1 MKKIAIL
8 TLITFVWLSVGLPL
22 QLRLV
27 VGLQASQAKS
37 EWHYT
42 HGGKPSFPS
51 SRLVSSNDPLID
63 ERRGAYLYADAE
75 LGSPTD
81 DANAAHWPE
90 WRGPYRNGMARG
102 DAPTTWSDT
111 KNIKWKTEIP
121 GRGFSTPVT
130 WGDRVFLTTAVQTG
144 KAPESTPTATTP
156 SGAAGLPRPGATASA
171 QTPDQGRRR
180 GGPGGGAGGLIEHK
194 FLVICLDRK
203 TGKVIW
209 QKTARVAT
217 PHEGYHRTYGSFAS
231 NSPITDGKYLYTSFG
246 SRGIYCYDLNGKLI
260 WEKDLGVQ
268 MRMRLQFGEGSA
280 PALDKDRLFLT
291 FDQEAGSFFVVL
303 DKRTGKELW
312 RAERDEPSSWS
323 TPLVV
328 EHAGRRQVIVSASR
342 KVRSYNVETGKL
354 IWECAG
360 LGSNVISAPIYQ
372 DGVVFVMSG
381 HRDPKL
387 MAIKLGKEGDLSGTD
402 AVLWS
407 QTRGTSYTLSPVLHE
422 GKLYVVTDSGQVS
435 SFNVTTGEPY
445 YHQVRLPRPYNF
457 KASPVGA
464 NGKLYLA
471 SEEGDVIVL
480 KLGEKF
486 EVVSTNTLEDQ
497 TFIASPVIADG
508 QLFLRSQNWLYCI
521 SGT

>member
-1 MKKIAIL
+1 MRKIAIVTL
-8 TLITFVWLSVGLPL
+8 TTIVTLVTFVGLTISAPH
-22 QLRLV
+22 QIV
-27 VGLQASQAKS
+27 
-37 EWHYT
+37 
-42 HGGKPSFPS
+42 
-51 SRLVSSNDPLID
+51 
-63 ERRGAYLYADAE
+63 AE
-75 LGSPTD
+75 LRSSATD
-81 DANAAHWPE
+81 IGPAHWPE
-90 WRGPYRNGMARG
+90 WRGPYRNGMAPG
-102 DAPTTWSDT
+102 DAPTTWNDK

-121 GRGFSTPVT
+121 GRGFSTPVI
-130 WGDRVFLTTAVQTG
+130 WGDKMFLTTAIQTG
-144 KAPESTPTATTP
+144 KTPEPNPSAAAPNA
-156 SGAAGLPRPGATASA
+156 GAQSPER
-171 QTPDQGRRR
+171 GRRQ
-180 GGPGGGAGGLIEHK
+180 GGPGGGAGAQIEHK
-194 FLVICLDRK
+194 FLLMCLDRK

-209 QKTARVAT
+209 EKTARVAT

-231 NSPITDGKYLYTSFG
+231 NSPITDGKNLFVSFG
-246 SRGIYCYDLNGKLI
+246 SRGIYCYDMNGKLI

-268 MRMRLQFGEGSA
+268 MRMRNQFGEGAA
-280 PALDKDRLFLT
+280 PALDKDRIFLT
-291 FDQEAGSFFVVL
+291 FDQEDGSFFVVL

-323 TPLVV
+323 TPLVI
-328 EHAGRRQVIVSASR
+328 EHNGRGQVIVAATK
-342 KVRSYNVETGKL
+342 KVRSYDVKTGKL

-360 LGSNVISAPIYQ
+360 LGTNVISAPVYQ

-407 QTRGTSYTLSPVLHE
+407 QTRGLSYTLSPVLHE
-422 GKLYVVTDSGQVS
+422 GKLYVVTDSGQLS

-445 YHQVRLPRPYNF
+445 YHQVRLPKPYNF

-486 EVVSTNTLEDQ
+486 EVVATNTLEDQ
-497 TFIASPVIADG
+497 TFIASPVIANG
-508 QLFLRSQNWLYCI
+508 ELFLRSHNWLYCV